1 MFVAIDDV
9 YKAAKGLSTRVV
21 ADLPVTG
28 GVVRQPHL
36 SSLLTSRHPLVLTS
50 ADGTEPEV
58 FLCLQT
64 GLFVC
69 FCVVKLVMRQTETRS
84 THKIKTKT
92 ICVNADVEQ

>member
-28 GVVRQPHL
+28 GVVGQPHL

-58 FLCLQT
+58 SLCLQT

-69 FCVVKLVMRQTETRS
+69 LFLC
-84 THKIKTKT
+84 
-92 ICVNADVEQ
+92 C